1 MAETSDKPKT
11 RVENVIATAKVG
23 ENLNLFKISTSIEG
37 ADYNP
42 ETFPGIIFNLKNPKT
57 VILIF
62 RSGRVVCT
70 GAHSLEDARAA
81 IDIIVKKLESA
92 EIEVDA
98 DPEMKVKTIITS
110 TDFGKELDLREIADI
125 LDKEKVEYD
134 PDEFPGLIYKIREQ
148 GPEFLMFKSGVIVCT
163 GCKKTKQI
171 EKFVGEISDKLN
183 DAQSK
188 KDE

>member
-1 MAETSDKPKT
+1 MADTKDKPRTK
-11 RVENVIATAKVG
+11 VENVIATAKIG
-23 ENLNLFKISTSIEG
+23 ENLNLFKISSSIEE
-37 ADYNP
+37 AEYNP

-81 IDIIVKKLESA
+81 IDIIVKKFEVA
-92 EIEVDA
+92 EIEVEP

-110 TDFGKELDLREIADI
+110 TDFGQELDLQEVANI
-125 LDKEKVEYD
+125 LDKEKVDYD
-134 PDEFPGLIYKIREQ
+134 PAEFPGLIYKIREQ

-163 GCKKTKQI
+163 GCKKAKQI
-171 EKFVGEISDKLN
+171 EKFVGEIADKLN
-183 DAQSK
+183 ETKS
-188 KDE
+188 E